1 MHACVALGCAR
12 TGGNSRELSA
22 TYMIRWKTV
31 TYTIRWQKA
40 PSVSVSYYN
49 TVRVSRSGP
58 PVVKRPCS
66 VWSIVISLNPSSTR
80 NCDVVHHPA
89 KSLNPSASRSK
100 VGLIQGCNYSITI
113 CEYTFHLK
121 WQSTNHSYIFQMRH
135 SPILLHHH
143 FGLFNNQEDYRT
155 LSIRP
160 KNRSAAMT
168 TDPLEMHPKA
178 AIQRVLSTS
187 LPRSFLCRGPPATKN
202 LCVHYFGF
210 VLAPATS
217 VLKTALLAPVD
228 QLIILCAWAGYN
240 QTLHQFIHLYI
251 SFVSTSYSLMLV
263 VQLLLMKWISLFLSI
278 HAQLVQCIFFSDTI
292 HAPSPTHNF
301 EQV

>member
-155 LSIRP
+155 LSVR
-160 KNRSAAMT
+160 K
-168 TDPLEMHPKA
+168 TDLQQWPQIPLKC
-178 AIQRVLSTS
+178 IQR
-187 LPRSFLCRGPPATKN
+187 LPSSASSAPPFPEASSVGVPLQPRICVCIISALCSR
-202 LCVHYFGF
+202 
-210 VLAPATS
+210 
-217 VLKTALLAPVD
+217 
-228 QLIILCAWAGYN
+228 
-240 QTLHQFIHLYI
+240 
-251 SFVSTSYSLMLV
+251 
-263 VQLLLMKWISLFLSI
+263 LLLQCWRPLCLHLLISWSSCAHEPGTIRLSI
-278 HAQLVQCIFFSDTI
+278 SSFTCIFFLCPPLTL
-292 HAPSPTHNF
+292 
-301 EQV
+301 